1 MSGVDSGC
9 RLEKEPMA
17 ARRVLVVERNP
28 KIGELIA
35 GQLREKGY
43 DVVDVRHG
51 AEAAL
56 SLREQVADLILMD
69 NQIVMGGI
77 KTARLLR
84 LHPKFQPIPI
94 IIGLPTDTET
104 SREVVVEGQQNGL
117 NNYLRKPITLCNL
130 QQKISEIIEDHVP
143 EEQPTFMQIREE
155 IRLLA
160 DLPVMPEAH
169 NKLLQLLNKP
179 DTEVDMKQ
187 VARTLELDPSL
198 SANVMRVCR
207 SAFFGFQGSLMQQ
220 ALSFLGIDEIRAIVQ
235 TAVIHDIFDD
245 EAQGG
250 DGMSLG
256 DLWKHSLAVGLV
268 MELLGKSEKNKTH
281 FLLGVLHDIGK
292 AIFKFRFPDHFSAVT
307 ALIEEENCSMLEAE
321 KALLGITHAECGGE
335 LAVHWDLPPEV
346 RTAIASHHSPT
357 QTSQHRRLAAM
368 VNLAD
373 IAVRTMKIGFAGDN
387 LIPQMDMY
395 AKRSFPNKLS
405 EILDQQEEI
414 TEQVEAILGG
424 TK

>member
-1 MSGVDSGC
+1 
-9 RLEKEPMA
+9 MA
-17 ARRVLVVERNP
+17 GQRVLVIERNP

-35 GQLREKGY
+35 GQLREKDY
-43 DVVDVRHG
+43 DAVDVRNG

-56 SLREQVADLILMD
+56 ALREKLADLILMD

-77 KTARLLR
+77 KTARLMR

-94 IIGLPTDTET
+94 VIGLPTDTEKA
-104 SREVVVEGQQNGL
+104 REVVVEGQQQGL
-117 NNYLRKPITLCNL
+117 NSYLRKPFTMAAL
-130 QQKISEIIEDHVP
+130 QQKISEVIEDHVP
-143 EEQPTFMQIREE
+143 EEQPTFMEIREE
-155 IRLLA
+155 IRSMT

-179 DTEVDMKQ
+179 DNEVDMKQ

-198 SANVMRVCR
+198 SAKVMRVCR

-235 TAVIHDIFDD
+235 TAVIHNIFED
-245 EAQGG
+245 ETDGG
-250 DGMSLG
+250 EGMSLS
-256 DLWKHSLAVGLV
+256 DLWKHSLATGLV
-268 MELLGKSEKNKTH
+268 MELLGKAEKNKTH

-292 AIFKFRFPDHFSAVT
+292 AIFKFRFPEHFSAVT
-307 ALIEEENCSMLEAE
+307 ALVEKEGCSMLKAE
-321 KALLGITHAECGGE
+321 QELLGITHAECGGE

-346 RTAIASHHSPT
+346 RTAIASHHHPA

-368 VNLAD
+368 VHLAD
-373 IAVRTMKIGFAGDN
+373 IAVRTMEIGYAGDD
-387 LIPQMDMY
+387 LIPEMDMY
-395 AKRSFPNKLS
+395 AKRSFPKKLE
-405 EILDQQEEI
+405 EIIGQQEEI